1 MERGRPRQNPQ
12 TAWWMKMNMDETN
25 LDLQDLRE
33 KVIQQLRECY
43 DPEIPVNI
51 YDMGLVY
58 DIDIQDNGS
67 VGIQM
72 TLTSPMC
79 PVAGSLPI
87 EVQERVKSIP
97 GVNCVQVDLVWE
109 PPWTPDVM
117 SEAAKLELGIE

>member
-1 MERGRPRQNPQ
+1 MD
-12 TAWWMKMNMDETN
+12 MDETN
-25 LDLQDLRE
+25 PNLQTLRE
-33 KVIQQLRECY
+33 QVIQQLRECY

-67 VGIQM
+67 VSIQM

-97 GVNCVQVDLVWE
+97 GVSSVQVDLVWE
-109 PPWTPDVM
+109 PPWSPDM
-117 SEAAKLELGIE
+117 LSEAAKLELGIE

>member
-1 MERGRPRQNPQ
+1 
-12 TAWWMKMNMDETN
+12 MDETN

>member
-1 MERGRPRQNPQ
+1 
-12 TAWWMKMNMDETN
+12 MNMDETN
-25 LDLQDLRE
+25 LNLQDLRE
-33 KVIQQLRECY
+33 QVIQQLRECY

-67 VGIQM
+67 VSIQM

-87 EVQERVKSIP
+87 EVEERVKSIP
-97 GVNCVQVDLVWE
+97 GITSARVDLVWE
-109 PPWTPDVM
+109 PTWSPDM
-117 SEAAKLELGIE
+117 LSEAAKLELGIE

>member
-1 MERGRPRQNPQ
+1 
-12 TAWWMKMNMDETN
+12 MDETN
-25 LDLQDLRE
+25 PNLQALRE
-33 KVIQQLRECY
+33 QVIQQLRECY

-67 VGIQM
+67 VSIQM

-97 GVNCVQVDLVWE
+97 GVSSVQVDLVWE
-109 PPWTPDVM
+109 PPWSPDM
-117 SEAAKLELGIE
+117 LSEAAKLELGIE

>member
-1 MERGRPRQNPQ
+1 MD
-12 TAWWMKMNMDETN
+12 MDETN
-25 LDLQDLRE
+25 PNLQALRE
-33 KVIQQLRECY
+33 QVIQQLRECY

-67 VGIQM
+67 VSIQM

-97 GVNCVQVDLVWE
+97 GVSSVQVDLVWE
-109 PPWTPDVM
+109 PPWSPDM
-117 SEAAKLELGIE
+117 LSEAAKLELGIE